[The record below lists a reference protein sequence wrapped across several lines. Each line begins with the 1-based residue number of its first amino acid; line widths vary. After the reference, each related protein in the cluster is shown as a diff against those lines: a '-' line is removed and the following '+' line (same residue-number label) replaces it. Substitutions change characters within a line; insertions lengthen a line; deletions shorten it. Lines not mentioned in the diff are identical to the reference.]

1 MGIAKGYRVILTMP
15 DNVNLERRNLL
26 RALGAELELTPA
38 RLGMRGAID
47 KADALAKELPGAYL
61 PEQFSNPANPEAHRR
76 TTAREIL
83 RDTGGEVDIFVA
95 GVGTGGT
102 LTGVGE
108 VLKAHNPAVRIV
120 AVEPADSPVLS
131 GGKSGPH
138 GLAGLG
144 AGFRPPILN
153 TEVYD
158 EVVPV
163 RNDEAYGACRKIAR
177 DEALLLGMSS
187 GAALFAATA
196 LARRAENREK
206 AIVAV
211 MPDTGERYLSTNLFL
226 GLTGRRG
233 HMREQNIYDDPSFF
247 DGYQKLRQNPS
258 AANDLVEKPALF
270 SLLPDV
276 AGKAVVDLGCGY
288 GENCRGISPPW
299 GGARGGDRYFG
310 ENAGGRRRGE
320 STRQRPFSAHEHERS
335 DAAGG
340 PVRSGGQPL
349 AVHYIEDFDTLLRQI
364 HRLLTPGGPSFSR
377 RSTRS
382 PPRSCGSRAGRGT
395 ARGGSFTTT

>member
-1 MGIAKGYRVILTMP
+1 MPPIPRSLTELIGNTPLLEPARYMQREGCVARLLLKLEGFNPLRSSKDRVALAMVEDAERQGLLAPGGTIIEPTSGSAGIGLAFVGIAKGYRVILTMP

-26 RALGAELELTPA
+26 RALGSELELTPA

-83 RDTGGEVDIFVA
+83 RDTGGVVDIFVA

-153 TEVYD
+153 TDVYD

-163 RNDEAYGACRKIAR
+163 RNDEAYGACRKIAK

-196 LARRAENREK
+196 LARRAENRGK

-211 MPDTGERYLSTNLFL
+211 MPDTGERYLSTNLFW
-226 GLTGRRG
+226 
-233 HMREQNIYDDPSFF
+233 D
-247 DGYQKLRQNPS
+247 
-258 AANDLVEKPALF
+258 
-270 SLLPDV
+270 
-276 AGKAVVDLGCGY
+276 
-288 GENCRGISPPW
+288 
-299 GGARGGDRYFG
+299 
-310 ENAGGRRRGE
+310 
-320 STRQRPFSAHEHERS
+320 
-335 DAAGG
+335 
-340 PVRSGGQPL
+340 
-349 AVHYIEDFDTLLRQI
+349 
-364 HRLLTPGGPSFSR
+364 
-377 RSTRS
+377 
-382 PPRSCGSRAGRGT
+382 
-395 ARGGSFTTT
+395 

>member
-1 MGIAKGYRVILTMP
+1 MLWRKSCPR
-15 DNVNLERRNLL
+15 
-26 RALGAELELTPA
+26 
-38 RLGMRGAID
+38 
-47 KADALAKELPGAYL
+47 AYL

-76 TTAREIL
+76 TTAL
-83 RDTGGEVDIFVA
+83 RSCGIPA
-95 GVGTGGT
+95 GWWISLWPASARALP

-158 EVVPV
+158 EVVPCATT
-163 RNDEAYGACRKIAR
+163 RAYGACRKIAK

-196 LARRAENREK
+196 LARRAENRGK

-211 MPDTGERYLSTNLFL
+211 MPDTGERYLPPSLL
-226 GLTGRRG
+226 GLEYRRG

-288 GENCRGISPPW
+288 GENCRNFFPPW

-340 PVRSGGQPL
+340 PVRSGGQLPGRPL
-349 AVHYIEDFDTLLRQI
+349 
-364 HRLLTPGGPSFSR
+364 HRGFRHPVAANPPSSHPGGPSFSR

>member
-1 MGIAKGYRVILTMP
+1 MLQAQLNPHFLCNTLDTMKWISKINQVPQVALMSTNLADILRFCISP
-15 DNVNLERRNLL
+15 
-26 RALGAELELTPA
+26 AEFVPLQREL
-38 RLGMRGAID
+38 
-47 KADALAKELPGAYL
+47 
-61 PEQFSNPANPEAHRR
+61 
-76 TTAREIL
+76 EIL

-211 MPDTGERYLSTNLFL
+211 MPDTGERYLSTNLFW
-226 GLTGRRG
+226 
-233 HMREQNIYDDPSFF
+233 D
-247 DGYQKLRQNPS
+247 
-258 AANDLVEKPALF
+258 
-270 SLLPDV
+270 
-276 AGKAVVDLGCGY
+276 
-288 GENCRGISPPW
+288 
-299 GGARGGDRYFG
+299 
-310 ENAGGRRRGE
+310 
-320 STRQRPFSAHEHERS
+320 
-335 DAAGG
+335 
-340 PVRSGGQPL
+340 
-349 AVHYIEDFDTLLRQI
+349 
-364 HRLLTPGGPSFSR
+364 
-377 RSTRS
+377 
-382 PPRSCGSRAGRGT
+382 
-395 ARGGSFTTT
+395 

>member
-1 MGIAKGYRVILTMP
+1 MPPIPRSLTELIGNTPLLEPARYMQREGCVARLLLKLEGFNPLRSSKDRVALAMVEDAERQGLLAPGGTIIEPTSGSAGIGLAFVGIAKGYRVILTMP

-177 DEALLLGMSS
+177 DEALLLG
-187 GAALFAATA
+187 AALFAATA

-211 MPDTGERYLSTNLFL
+211 MPDTGERYLSTNLFW
-226 GLTGRRG
+226 
-233 HMREQNIYDDPSFF
+233 D
-247 DGYQKLRQNPS
+247 
-258 AANDLVEKPALF
+258 
-270 SLLPDV
+270 
-276 AGKAVVDLGCGY
+276 
-288 GENCRGISPPW
+288 
-299 GGARGGDRYFG
+299 
-310 ENAGGRRRGE
+310 
-320 STRQRPFSAHEHERS
+320 
-335 DAAGG
+335 
-340 PVRSGGQPL
+340 
-349 AVHYIEDFDTLLRQI
+349 
-364 HRLLTPGGPSFSR
+364 
-377 RSTRS
+377 
-382 PPRSCGSRAGRGT
+382 
-395 ARGGSFTTT
+395 

>member
-1 MGIAKGYRVILTMP
+1 MPPIPRSLTELIGNTPLLEPARYMQREGCVARLLLKLEGFNPLRSSKDRVALAMVEDAERQGLLAPGGTIIEPTSGSAGIGLAFVGIAKGYRVILTMP

-102 LTGVGE
+102 LTGGGE

-211 MPDTGERYLSTNLFL
+211 MPDTGERYLSTNLFW
-226 GLTGRRG
+226 
-233 HMREQNIYDDPSFF
+233 D
-247 DGYQKLRQNPS
+247 
-258 AANDLVEKPALF
+258 
-270 SLLPDV
+270 
-276 AGKAVVDLGCGY
+276 
-288 GENCRGISPPW
+288 
-299 GGARGGDRYFG
+299 
-310 ENAGGRRRGE
+310 
-320 STRQRPFSAHEHERS
+320 
-335 DAAGG
+335 
-340 PVRSGGQPL
+340 
-349 AVHYIEDFDTLLRQI
+349 
-364 HRLLTPGGPSFSR
+364 
-377 RSTRS
+377 
-382 PPRSCGSRAGRGT
+382 
-395 ARGGSFTTT
+395 

>member
-1 MGIAKGYRVILTMP
+1 MPPIPRSLTELIGNTPLLEPARYMQREGCVARLLLNLEGFNPLRSSKDRVALAMVEDAERQGLLAPGGTIIEPTSGSAGIGLAFVGIAKGYRVILTMP

-211 MPDTGERYLSTNLFL
+211 MPDTGERYLSTNLFW
-226 GLTGRRG
+226 
-233 HMREQNIYDDPSFF
+233 D
-247 DGYQKLRQNPS
+247 
-258 AANDLVEKPALF
+258 
-270 SLLPDV
+270 
-276 AGKAVVDLGCGY
+276 
-288 GENCRGISPPW
+288 
-299 GGARGGDRYFG
+299 
-310 ENAGGRRRGE
+310 
-320 STRQRPFSAHEHERS
+320 
-335 DAAGG
+335 
-340 PVRSGGQPL
+340 
-349 AVHYIEDFDTLLRQI
+349 
-364 HRLLTPGGPSFSR
+364 
-377 RSTRS
+377 
-382 PPRSCGSRAGRGT
+382 
-395 ARGGSFTTT
+395 

>member
-1 MGIAKGYRVILTMP
+1 MPPIPRSLTELIGNTPLLEPARYMQREGCVARLLLKLEGFNPLRSSKDRVALAMVEDAERQGLLAPGGTIIEPTSGSAGIGLAFVGIAKGYRVILTMP
-15 DNVNLERRNLL
+15 DNVNLARRNLL

-211 MPDTGERYLSTNLFL
+211 MPDTGERYLSTNLFW
-226 GLTGRRG
+226 
-233 HMREQNIYDDPSFF
+233 D
-247 DGYQKLRQNPS
+247 
-258 AANDLVEKPALF
+258 
-270 SLLPDV
+270 
-276 AGKAVVDLGCGY
+276 
-288 GENCRGISPPW
+288 
-299 GGARGGDRYFG
+299 
-310 ENAGGRRRGE
+310 
-320 STRQRPFSAHEHERS
+320 
-335 DAAGG
+335 
-340 PVRSGGQPL
+340 
-349 AVHYIEDFDTLLRQI
+349 
-364 HRLLTPGGPSFSR
+364 
-377 RSTRS
+377 
-382 PPRSCGSRAGRGT
+382 
-395 ARGGSFTTT
+395 

>member
-1 MGIAKGYRVILTMP
+1 MPPIPRSLTELIGNTPLLEPARYMQREGCVARLLLKLEGFNPLRSSKDRVALAMVEDAERQGLLAPGGTIIEPTSGSAGIGLAFVGIAKGYRVILTMP

-61 PEQFSNPANPEAHRR
+61 PAQLSTPANPEDHRR

-211 MPDTGERYLSTNLFL
+211 KPDTGERYLSTNLFC
-226 GLTGRRG
+226 
-233 HMREQNIYDDPSFF
+233 D
-247 DGYQKLRQNPS
+247 
-258 AANDLVEKPALF
+258 
-270 SLLPDV
+270 
-276 AGKAVVDLGCGY
+276 
-288 GENCRGISPPW
+288 
-299 GGARGGDRYFG
+299 
-310 ENAGGRRRGE
+310 
-320 STRQRPFSAHEHERS
+320 
-335 DAAGG
+335 
-340 PVRSGGQPL
+340 
-349 AVHYIEDFDTLLRQI
+349 
-364 HRLLTPGGPSFSR
+364 
-377 RSTRS
+377 
-382 PPRSCGSRAGRGT
+382 
-395 ARGGSFTTT
+395 